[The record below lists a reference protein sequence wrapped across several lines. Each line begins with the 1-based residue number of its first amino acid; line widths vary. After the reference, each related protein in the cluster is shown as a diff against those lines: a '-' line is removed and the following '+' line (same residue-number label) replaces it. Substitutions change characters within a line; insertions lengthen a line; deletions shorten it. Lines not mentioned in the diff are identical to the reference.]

1 VQENGHEGYDSQ
13 PWSHLVT
20 APEVPDP
27 PLLAPLVVFLLGIDR
42 KYCGSHSYFPSTF
55 FSLLLRDIAALYFLH
70 SGGYI
75 WP

>member
-1 VQENGHEGYDSQ
+1 MQENGHEGYDSQ
-13 PWSHLVT
+13 SWCHLVT
-20 APEVPDP
+20 APEVSDP

-70 SGGYI
+70 SGGYT